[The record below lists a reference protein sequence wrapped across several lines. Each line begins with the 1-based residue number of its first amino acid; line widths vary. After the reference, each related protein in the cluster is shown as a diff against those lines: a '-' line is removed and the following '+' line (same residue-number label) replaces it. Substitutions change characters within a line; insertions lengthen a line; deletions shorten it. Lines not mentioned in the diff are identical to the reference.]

1 MNKLPSSP
9 IILLSIINTKLRDFY
24 SSLDQL
30 CNDLDEDK
38 CEIIFL
44 LENNGYFYNEKLNQ
58 FIKK

>member
-9 IILLSIINTKLRDFY
+9 IILLSIINTELRDFY

-30 CNDLDEDK
+30 CDDLDK